1 MHDPIHDIETIAVNT
16 SIRDLERLKKMY
28 GKGRWR
34 KLKGIAHVAR
44 SVSARRVLGNPIVSH
59 CCGSR
64 TGPRTAQA
72 LHAELIDGG
81 TELLAVSTES
91 MGLLN
96 KYLEKEILGPR
107 FQNDMLH
114 IALATIANVDVLV
127 SWNFRHIVRL
137 DKIRPFNSVNIECGY
152 KSLTIYSPREVVPG
166 ETDS

>member
-1 MHDPIHDIETIAVNT
+1 V
-16 SIRDLERLKKMY
+16 
-28 GKGRWR
+28 
-34 KLKGIAHVAR
+34 
-44 SVSARRVLGNPIVSH
+44 
-59 CCGSR
+59 
-64 TGPRTAQA
+64 
-72 LHAELIDGG
+72 HAELIDGG
-81 TELLAVSTES
+81 AELLAVSTES

-96 KYLEKEILGPR
+96 KYLEKKILGPR

-137 DKIRPFNSVNIECGY
+137 DKIRLFNSVNIECGY